1 MRVRVQELLKCR
13 LQAQGGK
20 KPAPGHVN
28 SMADVRAGRALF
40 NGPIDV
46 MKHVLRHEGGALGL
60 FRGLL
65 PTLAREVPGNA
76 AYFGAYEWLKREF
89 AAAQA
94 SVLLHSAFVG
104 GGTGAC

>member
-1 MRVRVQELLKCR
+1 MTPKHKANPRAAYLP
-13 LQAQGGK
+13 GGEQVS
-20 KPAPGHVN
+20 G
-28 SMADVRAGRALF
+28 GRALF

-46 MKHVLRHEGGALGL
+46 MTHVLRDKGGALG
-60 FRGLL
+60 
-65 PTLAREVPGNA
+65 LAREVPGNA